1 MLAIVNF
8 CLQFW
13 FLDDQ
18 DEFLTTGYQINDIPE
33 IQYRDAVMSAKSEA
47 TFTSVACGYGA
58 CRLKT
63 FAVTSDGTLCC
74 FGASCIME
82 RLVSLEAT
90 HGNAISVTEAYV
102 AVAGSSSI
110 VRLFDPST
118 LEYRSTMPFP
128 PPFGSANEPNEVCS
142 NILHPD
148 EPHRYPAVI
157 AVRVTGSHVIVLY
170 SDRSLFIY
178 DVSDTQ
184 NVQVERSF
192 MCHSGCIR
200 DLKIAGRVR
209 GLNAKGKL
217 VYFADEGRRPSAKS
231 DVVPNG
237 TFVTCSDDNTMRLWH
252 LELHKQAKSSGR
264 FSSHDGLE
272 MTDFPAWK
280 NPFSQEMLR
289 VVYHDHERDFT
300 DEDSVVLGGTCSCDE
315 IADIHSPMKD
325 HGPVNGLRA
334 VAIHPDQTQV
344 VAGDKEGNI
353 TILQLPSLNEVRDI
367 GAHNTEVH
375 CIAFSVTEADSNQ
388 SGAAGTKTCLM
399 ASGGRDRLVHV
410 YDCNKE
416 HSILNTL
423 DNHSGAVTSL
433 YFTRDGKKLLSCGA
447 DKNIVFSEVRSDGKV
462 ARYNSVPFTGG
473 KIFDMAVTSDSEF
486 LITSCNNRLD
496 VHSINSCKQVKSHHV
511 GEQHR
516 IDVCPANFCVA
527 MSGSLSDKT
536 IHVVDLA
543 TGETLADATGHGEA
557 ITAVKFTPDC
567 RRLVSAS
574 SDGCIFVWRLSD
586 EIQNAIKSR
595 LPRIT
600 EFQAPNPVP
609 PPTKVEPVHQE
620 ILLPPQAPPVSAPKQ
635 LRAPQPANSV
645 KPRSAIQEPQVS
657 KAVLPPKKSSNNH
670 AEVAA
675 VALPAQAHPKKSDAK
690 ESKGWKSKAATPI
703 PGPMAKIPMEDWM
716 RTRESAKKTV
726 HVSDGD
732 GELEAHSAVEE
743 ETIQLS
749 IDRSQT
755 PDWAKTVKPSEA
767 KRTVRKSPSNVDNH
781 RQKAGDKW
789 GKRAAPLPFQRE
801 SLDDA
806 SSDGRDFDED
816 DDGDDDDEAADPL
829 YIKQKSGEVHQLDIP
844 RSREITSPSNLAGR
858 VSNSGAENVMNLS
871 VGNLD
876 IQAHGA
882 SLTSSSLAL
891 EREQLEKRKKQ
902 IETANAVAAMNSKL
916 LQLGLLKPQKSQPD
930 DASENG
936 GEVTGEQAQGDQTD
950 AGVEEIDAASGRH
963 EDAASPE
970 ILQPVIGTTHS
981 DAEISDDDAAE
992 FETTTLTPISRAD
1005 IPEEMFQSID
1015 VPLTRSADSNRDEQ
1029 YYDRL
1034 EKDEQYVAEKEM
1046 EPKLAIRAPTVT
1058 DSIPNFQA
1066 VNQSMSAFTQGFA
1079 VKNLEQD
1086 GVTESTATF
1095 KILGQVDQSLSAF
1108 SSGYAET
1115 TANSRKPEVSKSIN
1129 ATTSSLSA
1137 FTSGYVESNHPRVDE
1152 SLSAFTSG
1160 FQVTNAGNPGSS
1172 TIRHSIDLTT
1182 GVGASMSSFTSGYA
1196 NATELKGVVVSQSI
1210 SLASVSASL
1219 SNFTSG
1225 YNTDD
1230 VSSAKPAP
1238 VLSSNSDNIERLS
1251 VQGNLVAASLST
1263 FTSGYES
1270 APAVEQ
1276 IASPVKASGDGVVQ
1290 HGVVM
1295 KSLSVFT
1302 SGYEAANQSESSQ
1315 KVTAASPLGT
1325 KPDMSNNSSQVN
1337 GAVKVDQS
1345 LSCFTAG
1352 YEVGANAPAA
1362 SSPSRSSTAGDAEP
1376 QQLSTSETG
1385 TDVL

>member
-1 MLAIVNF
+1 M
-8 CLQFW
+8 QFW

-18 DEFLTTGYQINDIPE
+18 DEFLTTGFEINGIPE
-33 IQYRDAVMSAKSEA
+33 IQHRDAVMSAKSDA
-47 TFTSVACGYGA
+47 TFTSVACGYGV

-128 PPFGSANEPNEVCS
+128 PPFGTANEPNEVCS

-252 LELHKQAKSSGR
+252 LDLHKQAKSSSR
-264 FSSHDGLE
+264 FSSNDGLE
-272 MTDFPAWK
+272 ATDYPGWK

-289 VVYHDHERDFT
+289 VVYHDHERDFP

-315 IADIHSPMKD
+315 ILDIHSPLKD
-325 HGPVNGLRA
+325 NGPVNGLRA

-353 TILQLPSLNEVRDI
+353 TILQLPSLREVRDI

-375 CIAFSVTEADSNQ
+375 CIAFSGVDADSNQ
-388 SGAAGTKTCLM
+388 LGSGGSKMCLM

-410 YDCNKE
+410 YDCSKG
-416 HSILNTL
+416 HSIVSTL
-423 DNHSGAVTSL
+423 DNHSGAVTAL
-433 YFTRDGKKLLSCGA
+433 QFTRDGKKLLSCGA
-447 DKNIVFSEVRSDGKV
+447 DKNIVFSEVRSDGKID
-462 ARYNSVPFTGG
+462 RYNSVPFTGG
-473 KIFDMAVTSDSEF
+473 KIFDMTMTSDSEF

-496 VHSINSCKQVKSHHV
+496 VHSISSCKQIKSHHV

-527 MSGSLSDKT
+527 LSGSLSDKT
-536 IHVVDLA
+536 IHIVDIA

-574 SDGCIFVWRLSD
+574 SDGCIFVWRLSED
-586 EIQNAIKSR
+586 IQNAIKSR
-595 LPRIT
+595 LPRVT

-609 PPTKVEPVHQE
+609 PPAKVEPMHQE
-620 ILLPPQAPPVSAPKQ
+620 VLLPPPAPPVPAPKP
-635 LRAPQPANSV
+635 LRTLQQANLA
-645 KPRSAIQEPQVS
+645 KPHPLIQESQTS
-657 KAVLPPKKSSNNH
+657 KAVFPPKKLSDNH
-670 AEVAA
+670 VEVTGVA
-675 VALPAQAHPKKSDAK
+675 VTAQAHPKKINAK
-690 ESKGWKSKAATPI
+690 ESKGWKSKAAAPV
-703 PGPMAKIPMEDWM
+703 PGPMAKIPMEEWM

-726 HVSDGD
+726 HVSDGGD
-732 GELEAHSAVEE
+732 GELKTHSAAEE
-743 ETIQLS
+743 ESVQLS

-767 KRTVRKSPSNVDNH
+767 KKSTRKSPSNVDSR

-789 GKRAAPLPFQRE
+789 GKHAAPLSFQRE
-801 SLDDA
+801 SLDEA
-806 SSDGRDFDED
+806 SSDGRDLDEA
-816 DDGDDDDEAADPL
+816 DDDDEDEADDPL
-829 YIKQKSGEVHQLDIP
+829 YIKQQSGEVHQLDIP
-844 RSREITSPSNLAGR
+844 RSKEISSPRNYAGR
-858 VSNSGAENVMNLS
+858 SPVSGVENVMNLS

-876 IQAHGA
+876 IKAHGA
-882 SLTSSSLAL
+882 NLTSSSLAL

-902 IETANAVAAMNSKL
+902 VETANAVAAMNSRL
-916 LQLGLLKPQKSQPD
+916 LQLGLLKPQKAHQD
-930 DASENG
+930 DAREDDS
-936 GEVTGEQAQGDQTD
+936 VTTDDHVEGEQTD
-950 AGVEEIDAASGRH
+950 TMVEVSNTASLHH
-963 EDAASPE
+963 EDAASANGSPF
-970 ILQPVIGTTHS
+970 IDGDTQLKS
-981 DAEISDDDAAE
+981 EISDDSDSAGLDA
-992 FETTTLTPISRAD
+992 TKLTPISRAD
-1005 IPEEMFQSID
+1005 IPEEMFQSIE
-1015 VPLTRSADSNRDEQ
+1015 VPVTRSAESARNDRDFGRCDKNGKDIGEEE
-1029 YYDRL
+1029 L
-1034 EKDEQYVAEKEM
+1034 ES
-1046 EPKLAIRAPTVT
+1046 KLVIRAPTVT
-1058 DSIPNFQA
+1058 DSDPNFQA
-1066 VNQSMSAFTQGFA
+1066 VNQPMSVFTQGFA
-1079 VKNLEQD
+1079 AKNFEQG
-1086 GVTESTATF
+1086 GVIESTAALN
-1095 KILGQVDQSLSAF
+1095 ILGGVDQSLSAF
-1108 SSGYAET
+1108 SSGYAEST
-1115 TANSRKPEVSKSIN
+1115 SNARKPKFSRSIN
-1129 ATTSSLSA
+1129 ATTSSISA
-1137 FTSGYVESNHPRVDE
+1137 FTSGYVDSNHPRVDE
-1152 SLSAFTSG
+1152 SLSAFTAG
-1160 FQVTNAGNPGSS
+1160 FKVANAGNPGSKCS
-1172 TIRHSIDLTT
+1172 QSVDLMT
-1182 GVGASMSSFTSGYA
+1182 GVGASISSFTSGYA
-1196 NATELKGVVVSQSI
+1196 TTSELKGVAVSQSI

-1225 YNTDD
+1225 YNTDNP
-1230 VSSAKPAP
+1230 SSARAAP
-1238 VLSSNSDNIERLS
+1238 VSAIRDSIERKS
-1251 VQGNLVAASLST
+1251 VAGDIVAASLSA

-1270 APAVEQ
+1270 VPVVEQ
-1276 IASPVKASGDGVVQ
+1276 ITSPVKESGRSAAQNGVVTE
-1290 HGVVM
+1290 
-1295 KSLSVFT
+1295 SLSVFT
-1302 SGYEAANQSESSQ
+1302 AGCEAANQSESSQ
-1315 KVTAASPLGT
+1315 ISNAASPVET
-1325 KPDMSNNSSQVN
+1325 KTSASNNVSRSN
-1337 GAVKVDQS
+1337 GAAMVNQS
-1345 LSCFTAG
+1345 LSSFTAG
-1352 YEVGANAPAA
+1352 YEVGAKIPPANAGEEKTQPLA
-1362 SSPSRSSTAGDAEP
+1362 SESGTNLHRYELQHMLMSPR
-1376 QQLSTSETG
+1376 
-1385 TDVL
+1385 